1 MRLPHTSLPLW
12 PSGITPARFASTV
25 RTDAPDGCRIGLIGL
40 ADDFGVRL
48 NGGRFGAAEGPRL
61 FRDALAR
68 YGVANP
74 DGIEWP
80 KVFDA
85 GDVIPSGTMSESG
98 LAETHRRV
106 TEVTKAVLDLGLFP
120 IAVGGGHD
128 LTFPFVRAVAAKFP
142 NLGGVYADAHLD
154 VREQAGSGM
163 PFRRLIEDCKAGPL
177 WVHGMQPLVNSAE
190 HVSWFLAHGGRVV
203 DGDDARPLAGD
214 RAAHPP
220 EPFVLAPNFAGSDA
234 AEQRDLFVSF
244 DLDVIDAAHA
254 PGVSAMNPA
263 GWDTRRAERFVRA
276 AGRDPRVRCFDI
288 MELCPDHDEN
298 NRTARVAAFLF
309 LTFLAGFAERD
320 S

>member
-1 MRLPHTSLPLW
+1 MRLPQTSLPLW
-12 PSGITPARFASTV
+12 PGGITPARFASTV
-25 RTDAPDGCRIGLIGL
+25 RTDSPAGCKIGLIGL

-74 DGIEWP
+74 DGVEWP
-80 KVFDA
+80 RVFDA

-120 IAVGGGHD
+120 IAIGGGHD

-163 PFRRLIEDCKAGPL
+163 PFRRLIEECKVGPL

-203 DGDDARPLAGD
+203 DEDKRGVEQETDLAS
-214 RAAHPP
+214 
-220 EPFVLAPNFAGSDA
+220 PFASTDENSA
-234 AEQRDLFVSF
+234 RDLFVSF

-263 GWDTRRAERFVRA
+263 GWSTQRAKRFALA
-276 AGRDPRVRCFDI
+276 AGRNPRVRCFDI
-288 MELCPDHDEN
+288 MELCPEHDEN
-298 NRTARVAAFLF
+298 NRTARVAVFLF
-309 LTFLAGFAERD
+309 LTFLAGFAERG

>member
-1 MRLPHTSLPLW
+1 VRLPHTSLPLW
-12 PSGITPARFASTV
+12 PGGITSARFASAV
-25 RTDAPDGCRIGLIGL
+25 RTDSPAGCQIGLIGL
-40 ADDFGVRL
+40 ADDLGVRL
-48 NGGRFGAAEGPRL
+48 NGGRFGAAEGPKL
-61 FRDALAR
+61 FRDALSR

-74 DGIEWP
+74 EGMEWP

-85 GDVIPSGTMSESG
+85 GDVISSGTMSESG

-106 TEVTKAVLDLGLFP
+106 TEVTNAVLDLGLFP
-120 IAVGGGHD
+120 VAIGGGHD

-142 NLGGVYADAHLD
+142 GMSGAYADAHLD

-163 PFRRLIEDCKAGPL
+163 PFRRLVEECKVGPL
-177 WVHGMQPLVNSAE
+177 WVHGMRPLVNAAE
-190 HVSWFLAHGGRVV
+190 HVRWFLAHGGRV
-203 DGDDARPLAGD
+203 AGED
-214 RAAHPP
+214 ER
-220 EPFVLAPNFAGSDA
+220 EVERDIDLAPPFAGGESSH
-234 AEQRDLFVSF
+234 QRDLFVSF

-263 GWDTRRAERFVRA
+263 GWSTQRAERFVRA

-309 LTFLAGFAERD
+309 LTFLASFAERG